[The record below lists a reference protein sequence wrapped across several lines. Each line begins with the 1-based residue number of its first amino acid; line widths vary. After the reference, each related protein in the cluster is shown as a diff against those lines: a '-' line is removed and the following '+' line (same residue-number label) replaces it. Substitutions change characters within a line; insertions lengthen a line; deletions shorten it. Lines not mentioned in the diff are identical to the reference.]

1 MKLGLLKKLI
11 EVLDFLT
18 VQEVDELFAFFNR
31 VKARVDD
38 PLAAIDAGVDD
49 FPEAEW
55 TNKTN

>member
-18 VQEVDELFAFFNR
+18 VQEVDELFAYFNR

-49 FPEAEW
+49 FPE
-55 TNKTN
+55 TNE